1 MSEIGTFRA
10 KSFEISDTVPV
21 APTLDQLRTLEAID
35 RLGSFAAAGKELHRT
50 TSAVSY
56 AVQKLEE
63 SLGLPLFDR
72 SGHRARLTEA
82 GRLMTDAGRR
92 VLAEAR
98 SLEDLARQL
107 RGEWEPEL
115 RIVVDGIFPLRPV
128 LRAARSLT
136 EARAPTRV
144 QLRVEFLGGVRERFE
159 NAPADLMLTLEFAGD
174 PDHEA
179 RALDPIEM
187 ILVTRPEHPL
197 QALARVDRADLT
209 AHVELTVRDSSR
221 RRPPRG
227 PLDMG
232 STQRFRLSD
241 FHSKREALVEGV
253 GYGWM
258 PEHLVADDLR
268 AGRLRELPL
277 IEGSRHVFTPHLV
290 HRRSAPLGP
299 AGRLFVRN
307 QLALGTHLPTC
318 ASGRPN
324 AP

>member
-1 MSEIGTFRA
+1 M
-10 KSFEISDTVPV
+10 

-144 QLRVEFLGGVRERFE
+144 QLRVE
-159 NAPADLMLTLEFAGD
+159 
-174 PDHEA
+174 
-179 RALDPIEM
+179 
-187 ILVTRPEHPL
+187 TRSE
-197 QALARVDRADLT
+197 
-209 AHVELTVRDSSR
+209 
-221 RRPPRG
+221 
-227 PLDMG
+227 
-232 STQRFRLSD
+232 
-241 FHSKREALVEGV
+241 
-253 GYGWM
+253 
-258 PEHLVADDLR
+258 
-268 AGRLRELPL
+268 
-277 IEGSRHVFTPHLV
+277 
-290 HRRSAPLGP
+290 
-299 AGRLFVRN
+299 
-307 QLALGTHLPTC
+307 
-318 ASGRPN
+318 
-324 AP
+324 